1 MILIYYIRITKEKI
15 HRVQVMTEEEIK
27 RHEKQRADEDECC
40 RKIYTFCCLV
50 LCILAFVYLI
60 VMTTLVM
67 THLHELDDNQG
78 VNDLLPD
85 NGSQS
90 Q

>member
-1 MILIYYIRITKEKI
+1 MV

-27 RHEKQRADEDECC
+27 RHNKQREDEDECC

-50 LCILAFVYLI
+50 LCILTFVYLI
-60 VMTTLVM
+60 VMTILVM
-67 THLHELDDNQG
+67 VHFHELDDNQG
-78 VNDLLPD
+78 ANDLLSD
-85 NGSQS
+85 NGSQI

>member
-1 MILIYYIRITKEKI
+1 MV
-15 HRVQVMTEEEIK
+15 HRVQVMTPEEIK
-27 RHEKQRADEDECC
+27 RHSKQRADEDECC

-50 LCILAFVYLI
+50 LCILTFVYLI
-60 VMTTLVM
+60 VMTILVM
-67 THLHELDDNQG
+67 VHYNEQDDNLG
-78 VNDLLPD
+78 ANDLLPD

>member
-1 MILIYYIRITKEKI
+1 MLFYQYNKGKMV

-27 RHEKQRADEDECC
+27 RHEKRRADEDECC

-60 VMTTLVM
+60 VLTILVM
-67 THLHELDDNQG
+67 VHYNELDDNLG
-78 VNDLLPD
+78 ANDLLPD